1 MIRPTWTGFHHLS
14 LNVHDIR
21 KSEQWYRDVLDFSP
35 LSAYRTETFER
46 VILRHD
52 SGAMVGLS
60 RHTAPEADEEFN
72 ERRTG
77 LDHLAL
83 QVADRDSLEAWALRF
98 DEVGVEHSGVK
109 PGAVPGAALLAFR
122 DPNNIQLELFSA
134 PPA

>member
-1 MIRPTWTGFHHLS
+1 MSRPTWNGFHHLS

-21 KSEQWYRDVLDFSP
+21 KTEQWYRDVLNFSP
-35 LSAYRTETFER
+35 LTSYRTETFER
-46 VILRHD
+46 VILLHD

-60 RHTAPEADEEFN
+60 RHTAPEADDEFN
-72 ERRTG
+72 ECRTG

-83 QVADRDSLEAWALRF
+83 QAADRDSLEAWARRF
-98 DEVGVEHSGVK
+98 DELGVGHSGVQ
-109 PGAVPGAALLAFR
+109 PGAVPGSALLAFR